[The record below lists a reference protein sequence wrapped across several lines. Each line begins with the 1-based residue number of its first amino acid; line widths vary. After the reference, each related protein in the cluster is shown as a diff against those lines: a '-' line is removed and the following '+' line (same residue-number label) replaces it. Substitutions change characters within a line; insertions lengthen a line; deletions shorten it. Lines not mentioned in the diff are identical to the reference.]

1 MSPALLIAVF
11 LSSAPTP
18 ARSWGSSAE
27 MTRAQYMLVGR
38 YMARHFE
45 RAEEMLTALQGEQD
59 NAVRHRQFVVANEL
73 MVRKLTYSR
82 DYGAIIRN
90 YVGKAEQFMEEGHP
104 QTAVAIWMELSKLF
118 VPRKLEFLRCCEY
131 EDAVA
136 FFMNKWTRL
145 LEPEGWGR
153 CARESERSNSREA
166 KGEWGGGERAGGLK
180 RMYNVSP

>member
-1 MSPALLIAVF
+1 
-11 LSSAPTP
+11 
-18 ARSWGSSAE
+18 

-153 CARESERSNSREA
+153 CARESERSKSREA
-166 KGEWGGGERAGGLK
+166 KGEWGGGERAGDLK